1 MSESRQVA
9 IVVADDHIG
18 VAHALTSLLGRFY
31 ATLPAANSIP
41 QLRSLLQEW
50 TGSSQASGAQLVV
63 LLDLEFPGGEDGLE
77 ALPDLRRG
85 FPGVRF
91 VVHSAREQQTI
102 VRTAMLEGADGYVAK
117 ACGIAELRQAIA
129 SAVAGRPKVLLGSGV
144 EPTLGGGATSR
155 APLDACPPP
164 GPGLPSGREAPPGD
178 RRCAGYFAVRGRSGR
193 DSIATSVWGA
203 TGRGDRLGDVSGKVS
218 VRPPE
223 PREYSYGLSQDLR
236 WRGCL
241 ACVDAILASEPTF
254 PRACESPD
262 GVHPR
267 VMADLAE
274 TCRLEPRLG
283 TVPE

>member
-144 EPTLGGGATSR
+144 EPTLGGGLHPERPLTPALRRVLVCLQAGRRRQEIADVLGISLSAVEADVTRLRR
-155 APLDACPPP
+155 AY
-164 GPGLPSGREAPPGD
+164 GVRRGEAID
-178 RRCAGYFAVRGRSGR
+178 
-193 DSIATSVWGA
+193 WG
-203 TGRGDRLGDVSGKVS
+203 
-218 VRPPE
+218 
-223 PREYSYGLSQDLR
+223 
-236 WRGCL
+236 
-241 ACVDAILASEPTF
+241 
-254 PRACESPD
+254 
-262 GVHPR
+262 
-267 VMADLAE
+267 
-274 TCRLEPRLG
+274 TCQER
-283 TVPE
+283 